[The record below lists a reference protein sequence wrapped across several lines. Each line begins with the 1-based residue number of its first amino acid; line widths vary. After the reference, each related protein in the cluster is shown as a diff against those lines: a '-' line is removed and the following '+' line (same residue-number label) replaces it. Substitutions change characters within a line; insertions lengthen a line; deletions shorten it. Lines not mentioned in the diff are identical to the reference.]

1 MSFVTWH
8 FYGYGIKVDE
18 IGEIGEI
25 SKERLKSL
33 IDLAPIFKEQLQE
46 QLEKMQVTD
55 PGLEDYCDAMQNAE
69 LDFGFLGLASI
80 LKYVMEEVEGLKF
93 VACDNFDN
101 EHFLIFTPQYP
112 WRMTE
117 REQQVTE
124 ESLNDIFTKYVGVLT
139 DKEIDID
146 YQSVENGG

>member
-18 IGEIGEI
+18 IGEV
-25 SKERLKSL
+25 SNERLESL
-33 IDLAPIFKEQLQE
+33 IDLAPVFKDKVHKKLDE
-46 QLEKMQVTD
+46 MQVKD
-55 PGLEDYCDAMQNAE
+55 ADLEDYCDAMYRAN
-69 LDFGFLGLASI
+69 LDLAFLGLASI
-80 LKYVMEEVEGLKF
+80 LKYVIQEAEGLEL
-93 VACDNFDN
+93 VACDNYDN

-117 REQQVTE
+117 REKLVTE
-124 ESLNDIFTKYVGVLT
+124 ESLEDIFSKYVDILT

-146 YQSVENGG
+146 YQTVENGN

>member
-18 IGEIGEI
+18 IGDVP
-25 SKERLKSL
+25 KERIKSL
-33 IDLAPIFKEQLQE
+33 IDLAPVFKTRLKEQLNE
-46 QLEKMQVTD
+46 MQISD
-55 PGLEDYCDAMQNAE
+55 PELMDYCDAMQNAD
-69 LDFGFLGLASI
+69 LDFAFLGLASI
-80 LKYVMEEVEGLKF
+80 LKYVMEEAEGLNF
-93 VACDNFDN
+93 VACDNYDN

-117 REQQVTE
+117 REKLVTE
-124 ESLNDIFTKYVGVLT
+124 ESLEDIFSKYVDILT

-146 YQSVENGG
+146 YQTVENGT

>member
-18 IGEIGEI
+18 IGEV
-25 SKERLKSL
+25 SKERIKSL
-33 IDLAPIFKEQLQE
+33 IDLAPVFKEQLQE
-46 QLEKMQVTD
+46 QLEEMQVSD
-55 PGLEDYCDAMQNAE
+55 PDLEDYCNAMQNAN
-69 LDFGFLGLASI
+69 LDFAFLGLASI
-80 LKYVMEEVEGLKF
+80 LKYVMEEVENLNF
-93 VACDNFDN
+93 VACDNYDH

-124 ESLNDIFTKYVGVLT
+124 ESLNDIFTKYVSVLT

-146 YQSVENGG
+146 YQSVENGN

>member
-18 IGEIGEI
+18 IGEI

-33 IDLAPIFKEQLQE
+33 IDLAPAFKQRLQE
-46 QLEKMQVTD
+46 QLDEMQVSD
-55 PGLEDYCDAMQNAE
+55 PGLMDYCDAMCNAE

-80 LKYVMEEVEGLKF
+80 LKYVMEEAENLNF
-93 VACDNFDN
+93 VACDNYDN

-117 REQQVTE
+117 LEKQVTE
-124 ESLNDIFTKYVGVLT
+124 ESLNNLFTKYVKVLT

-146 YQSVENGG
+146 YQTVENGN

>member
-18 IGEIGEI
+18 IGEI

-33 IDLAPIFKEQLQE
+33 IDLAPVFKKRLQE
-46 QLEKMQVTD
+46 QLDEMQIPD
-55 PGLEDYCDAMQNAE
+55 PELMDYCDAMQCAN
-69 LDFGFLGLASI
+69 LDFAFLGLASI
-80 LKYVMEEVEGLKF
+80 MKYVMEEVEGLEF

-117 REQQVTE
+117 LEKQVTE
-124 ESLNDIFTKYVGVLT
+124 ESLNDLFTKYVSILT